1 MKSRRAPGLIFV
13 LLTLFIDVM
22 GVGLSNPVLP
32 TLIGQYVD
40 NISTTSVYF
49 GAVMTLYALMLFLFS
64 PIQGGLSDRF
74 GRKPLLLLSL
84 LGTGLSYIALTLAP
98 SLPWIFA
105 AQMMNGLT
113 GASVAVTGAYIAD
126 ISGPE
131 ERSKNF
137 GLLGATIGIGW
148 VLGPALGGLL
158 GSIGLRVPFLIAA
171 ILSFLNLLYGL
182 LFVPESHRPEHRQSF
197 SWVRANP
204 IGSLLFLRKNAAVLG
219 LAMVIFCNDLALQ
232 CLISTWVLFT
242 SYKFQWTTIEV
253 GLSLALL
260 GLVTAIVQGGVMRH
274 IISRFGERRTIVIGL
289 VLCLIGYLLYAVV
302 DQGWLMYGVILLNG
316 FDFVVKPTAQ
326 GILSMQVNAREQGAL
341 QGAIASQTAFTSIIG
356 PFVATGLFG
365 YFVSAQ
371 APFHLPE
378 VPFLLGAGLFAI
390 ALWLAIMTFS
400 NKALWEKQSIS

>member
-1 MKSRRAPGLIFV
+1 
-13 LLTLFIDVM
+13 
-22 GVGLSNPVLP
+22 
-32 TLIGQYVD
+32 
-40 NISTTSVYF
+40 
-49 GAVMTLYALMLFLFS
+49 
-64 PIQGGLSDRF
+64 
-74 GRKPLLLLSL
+74 
-84 LGTGLSYIALTLAP
+84 
-98 SLPWIFA
+98 
-105 AQMMNGLT
+105 
-113 GASVAVTGAYIAD
+113 
-126 ISGPE
+126 
-131 ERSKNF
+131 
-137 GLLGATIGIGW
+137 
-148 VLGPALGGLL
+148 
-158 GSIGLRVPFLIAA
+158 
-171 ILSFLNLLYGL
+171 
-182 LFVPESHRPEHRQSF
+182 VPESHKPEHRQSF

-302 DQGWLMYGVILLNG
+302 NQGWLMYGVILLNG